1 MGNAEYMGIRPGVS
15 AVVEQESRGRMLRFI
30 LLLAVLGL
38 VTADRLPY
46 IVNGEDA
53 KPGEF
58 PWQVSLQTSSGFH
71 FCGGSIVDNR
81 WIVTAAHCADSN
93 RRMYAVVGQ
102 HDKDS
107 KRYGKP
113 VRHLVKKITLHE
125 GWLPY
130 KRHSTTDTDIAVL
143 ELVDPISYN
152 KYAQPIALPKLNEH
166 FYGQQCM
173 ISGWGSLYYLNSQSP
188 NVLQKLMVGVL
199 SPNQCRAKGRGSYH
213 TCVQKKGSSACSGDS
228 GGPLACIS
236 KHTGEYTLVGAA
248 SYVYGSCS
256 TTMPTVYSDVPY
268 HREWIREKTGL

>member
-1 MGNAEYMGIRPGVS
+1 MLF
-15 AVVEQESRGRMLRFI
+15 VVAL
-30 LLLAVLGL
+30 LGL
-38 VTADRLPY
+38 LGCVTAERLPY

-58 PWQVSLQTSSGFH
+58 PWQASLQTSSGFH
-71 FCGGSIVDNR
+71 FCGGSIVSDR
-81 WIVTAAHCADSN
+81 WIVTAAHCADAN
-93 RRMYAVVGQ
+93 RRMYVVLGQ
-102 HDKDS
+102 HDKDT
-107 KRYGKP
+107 RRQGAP
-113 VRHLVKKITLHE
+113 ERHLVEKIILHE

-143 ELVDPISYN
+143 KLAEPIKSWN
-152 KYAQPIALPKLNEH
+152 KYVQPIDLPNHNEH

-173 ISGWGSLYYLNSQSP
+173 ISGWGSLYYLNSRSP

-199 SPNQCRAKGRGSYH
+199 PENQCRAKGRGSYH
-213 TCVQKKGSSACSGDS
+213 TCVQKRGSSACSGDS

-236 KHTGEYTLVGAA
+236 KNTGDWVLVGAA

-268 HREWIREKTGL
+268 HREWIRQKTGL